1 MNYQTYLS
9 SGKILEPHKN
19 SLKTKKNQQVKEN
32 IANEYQKYCAE
43 MTKSKN
49 ISKFAATFT
58 DFYENQNIEK
68 RYKITCRTVC
78 NYLNDCSIYSPRAKR
93 KKENN

>member
-1 MNYQTYLS
+1 
-9 SGKILEPHKN
+9 
-19 SLKTKKNQQVKEN
+19 
-32 IANEYQKYCAE
+32 

-68 RYKITCRTVC
+68 RYKITYRTVC